1 MIFLKQSEF
10 LEKIKNWGFSIN
22 PLSEVVKNLDEIESQ
37 HLKIDAL
44 RSSLDYDIDGL
55 VYKVNDLKLQSRLGN
70 TSNSPRWAIAYKFS
84 AEKANT
90 RIKEINIQVGR
101 TGAITP
107 VAKVEPVT
115 VGGVVVSNATLHN
128 EDEIKEKI

>member
-1 MIFLKQSEF
+1 M
-10 LEKIKNWGFSIN
+10 
-22 PLSEVVKNLDEIESQ
+22 
-37 HLKIDAL
+37 
-44 RSSLDYDIDGL
+44 DYDIDGL

-70 TSNSPRWAIAYKFS
+70 TSSSPRWAIAYKFS
-84 AEKANT
+84 AEKAVT
-90 RIKEINIQVGR
+90 KIKDIVIQVGR

-128 EDEIKEKI
+128 EDEINRKDIRDRRYNSNSKSRRCYSSR

>member
-1 MIFLKQSEF
+1 MILSTQSEF

-22 PLSEVVKNLDEIESQ
+22 PLVKIVKNLEEIEAQ
-37 HLKIDAL
+37 HSYIDSI

-70 TSNSPRWAIAYKFS
+70 TSNSPRWAVAYKFS
-84 AEKANT
+84 AEKAVT
-90 RIKEINIQVGR
+90 RIKDIVIQVGR

-107 VAKVEPVT
+107 VARVEQIGRASCRERV
-115 VGGVVVSNATLHN
+115 
-128 EDEIKEKI
+128 